1 MWSCP
6 EKSGGK
12 TSLRLIPAYLRA
24 VPNFLTNTTRA
35 DSAEFVDAIFFG
47 QAVVANRNEPV
58 KWVTGFI
65 PERLPLLVFLDAL
78 VTETFSPQFQRK
90 RQLSFSGSA
99 AAPCR
104 RALANL

>member
-35 DSAEFVDAIFFG
+35 DSADFVDAIFFG

-78 VTETFSPQFQRK
+78 VTETFS
-90 RQLSFSGSA
+90 LNSSA
-99 AAPCR
+99 S
-104 RALANL
+104 AN